1 MNERAKAIL
10 DFCFVKTKIEQ
21 WFQKNDDFDNILKD
35 NFMNDYL
42 KAINNDYD
50 NWIDS
55 AEECVALV
63 ILLDQ
68 LSRNFFRNSSKAY
81 GQDAKCISI
90 VRNAI
95 SKRFLE
101 KLSNDKIHFLL
112 LPLIH
117 SEDMDD
123 HILGHKLVDQY
134 LNKHTEFD
142 NIKKTWKTFLTFI
155 K

>member
-68 LSRNFFRNSSKAY
+68 LSRNFFRNSFKAY
-81 GQDAKCISI
+81 SHDRKCLMIVKDA
-90 VRNAI
+90 
-95 SKRFLE
+95 
-101 KLSNDKIHFLL
+101 
-112 LPLIH
+112 
-117 SEDMDD
+117 
-123 HILGHKLVDQY
+123 
-134 LNKHTEFD
+134 
-142 NIKKTWKTFLTFI
+142 IKKITWKI
-155 K
+155 

>member
-68 LSRNFFRNSSKAY
+68 LSRNFFRNSFKAY
-81 GQDAKCISI
+81 SYDTKCIMI
-90 VRNAI
+90 VKDAI
-95 SKRFLE
+95 KKNYLE
-101 KLSNDKIHFLL
+101 NLSHAKIHFLL
-112 LPLIH
+112 LPLIPVSYTH
-117 SEDMDD
+117 
-123 HILGHKLVDQY
+123 
-134 LNKHTEFD
+134 
-142 NIKKTWKTFLTFI
+142 LTLPTR
-155 K
+155 

>member
-68 LSRNFFRNSSKAY
+68 LSRNFLE
-81 GQDAKCISI
+81 I
-90 VRNAI
+90 VSRH
-95 SKRFLE
+95 
-101 KLSNDKIHFLL
+101 IHM
-112 LPLIH
+112 IQN
-117 SEDMDD
+117 
-123 HILGHKLVDQY
+123 V
-134 LNKHTEFD
+134 
-142 NIKKTWKTFLTFI
+142 
-155 K
+155 